1 MKTTIHSWGRRGVF
15 EFSEGLNASRAP
27 EISIEPWGASF
38 YLLQG
43 FGIPLIYLRELDR
56 YRDYTVRS
64 FAWSR
69 LQAEAS
75 WLAMKDAWLPL
86 LDYVIENDFHRHISF
101 KLNARGMDRAGRWS
115 QATME

>member
-1 MKTTIHSWGRRGVF
+1 M
-15 EFSEGLNASRAP
+15 
-27 EISIEPWGASF
+27 
-38 YLLQG
+38 LQG